1 MSTREELTLTRSR
14 LRGRPGLFKLGLA
27 MVAAGV
33 LILEFTAY
41 LFFGTDL
48 VQSHSQ
54 KVLTQV
60 VDYALPAPLHVWN
73 DASPV
78 PIPSRPG
85 PAQGEPLGRIII
97 PAIHLNQVVLQ
108 GRTPGILSAGPGHY
122 PGTAMPGEAG
132 NVAIAGH
139 RTTWGRPFW
148 ALADLKADD
157 KIILATPRGRFLYR
171 VRSET
176 VVDPHDVSVLGQ
188 AVPAPSLTLTT
199 CTPKFS
205 AAQRLILTASL
216 ASEQVVQPSAV
227 KTIRTLPWRPGSWP
241 CFGFAWDWL
250 ACNCASVFATGTI
263 TSSLLPWVWR
273 PCLWPFL
280 VHAFGSVRSYLRDSR
295 AQDLRLKVSVLKA
308 VSQDL
313 QNSRRSSAKMDPWS
327 GSRERI

>member
-1 MSTREELTLTRSR
+1 
-14 LRGRPGLFKLGLA
+14 

-78 PIPSRPG
+78 PIPSQPG
-85 PAQGEPLGRIII
+85 PALGQPLGRIII

-122 PGTAMPGEAG
+122 PGTPMPGEAG

-227 KTIRTLPWRPGSWP
+227 KTIKTLEHDVMVTERPSALASWLMALLWLCMGLAGLQLCFSLRNWRNHFFFTAIGVAAVPVAFLGT
-241 CFGFAWDWL
+241 CFWL
-250 ACNCASVFATGTI
+250 SPVLPTG
-263 TSSLLPWVWR
+263 L
-273 PCLWPFL
+273 
-280 VHAFGSVRSYLRDSR
+280 
-295 AQDLRLKVSVLKA
+295 
-308 VSQDL
+308 
-313 QNSRRSSAKMDPWS
+313 
-327 GSRERI
+327 